1 MPRTEEGLY
10 EALEQ
15 ELKKTGQPMTCA
27 QLYDKPTVREHAAT
41 VNRVSDYLG
50 NMWRKGEVLRLA
62 APREYNSRAR
72 WMYAWKG
79 RPKTEL
85 PSMEQAVD
93 FIDKQM
99 ILQRPSMEIS
109 ESGKKLRIELAN
121 FVITIVS
128 K

>member
-15 ELKKTGQPMTCA
+15 ELKKTGNPMTCA
-27 QLYDKPTVREHAAT
+27 QLFDIPAVREHAAT

-72 WMYAWKG
+72 WMYA
-79 RPKTEL
+79 L
-85 PSMEQAVD
+85 SL
-93 FIDKQM
+93 IH
-99 ILQRPSMEIS
+99 I
-109 ESGKKLRIELAN
+109 
-121 FVITIVS
+121 
-128 K
+128 

>member
-10 EALEQ
+10 EALEA
-15 ELKKTGQPMTCA
+15 ELKKSAQPMSCA
-27 QLYDKPTVREHAAT
+27 QLFDKASVREHAAT

-50 NMWRKGEVLRLA
+50 NMWRKGLVTRLA
-62 APREYNSRAR
+62 APREHNSRAR
-72 WMYAWKG
+72 WIYAWKG
-79 RPKTEL
+79 RPTTVL
-85 PSMEQAVD
+85 PSMDEAVD
-93 FIDKQM
+93 FLDKQM

-109 ESGKKLRIELAN
+109 EAGKKLRIELAN